1 VYATYLGGGGD
12 DGIDG
17 VAVDV
22 RGNAIVAGYTTST
35 NFPGTAGSHLQ
46 SANHGKADGFVAAID
61 PAGSAIVYSTYLGG
75 SGQDYVDAVAID
87 ALGSPYVTGYTESL
101 NFPGTS
107 TSPIQS
113 SYAGDGDAFVA
124 ELTPVGDAIV
134 YSTYLGGAHYDE
146 AYTIAVHSRSAYV
159 GGSTLSLNF
168 KGASASPI
176 QNTLQGD
183 YDGFVAR
190 ISAVDVAPR
199 SAAVPVAPPA
209 PEVVQR

>member
-12 DGIDG
+12 DGVDG
-17 VAVDV
+17 IAVDT
-22 RGNAIVAGYTTST
+22 RGNAIVAGYTSST
-35 NFPGTAGSHLQ
+35 NFPGTAISHLQ
-46 SANHGKADGFVAAID
+46 ATNHGNFDGFVTAID